1 MSYNSRPPGS
11 RQQPQP
17 VQQQPRVRLDND
29 ETESF
34 YSNIRK
40 PEISN
45 NNSNTTTTTTNNN
58 NTNNISNSTTN
69 RRSIID
75 ANARPGSQLQLM
87 RRESERLGDAAAMS
101 NEISPVR
108 KRWLKAFESIRSQLP
123 SVSRPVYLK
132 ISNTQFLQYC
142 VSQCERIFVAEFTY
156 KKFY

>member
-1 MSYNSRPPGS
+1 MMSYNSRPPGS

-17 VQQQPRVRLDND
+17 VQQQTRVRLDND

-45 NNSNTTTTTTNNN
+45 NNSNNTNNNN
-58 NTNNISNSTTN
+58 NTNNISNATTN

-123 SVSRPVYLK
+123 SVSRPLYLK
-132 ISNTQFLQYC
+132 ISNNQFL
-142 VSQCERIFVAEFTY
+142 
-156 KKFY
+156 